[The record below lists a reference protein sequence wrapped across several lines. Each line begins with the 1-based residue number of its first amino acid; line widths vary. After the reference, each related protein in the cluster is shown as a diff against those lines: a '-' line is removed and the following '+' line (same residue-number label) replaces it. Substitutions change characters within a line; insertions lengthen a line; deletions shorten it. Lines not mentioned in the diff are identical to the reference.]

1 MPMNAQASHRKKKNA
16 KQSRSHLCLA
26 RSLAVAAH
34 DLHPVRGNG
43 CLVVELE
50 GDILDQERPDFVAE
64 PVSVEVALFIV
75 TKRERGQLI

>member
-1 MPMNAQASHRKKKNA
+1 MQAILRKMQ
-16 KQSRSHLCLA
+16 KQCRYHLCLA

-64 PVSVEVALFIV
+64 PVGVEVTLFSNKES
-75 TKRERGQLI
+75 KRSVHLQ

>member
-1 MPMNAQASHRKKKNA
+1 MPMNAKASHRKKKMQ
-16 KQSRSHLCLA
+16 KQSRYHLCLA

-34 DLHPVRGNG
+34 DLHPIRGNG

-50 GDILDQERPDFVAE
+50 GDILDQERPHFVAE

-75 TKRERGQLI
+75 IKGVGGQPI